1 MQQQCINNPAW
12 EHTTACTD
20 FVIRLLFVL
29 FVLLHAVHFFLT
41 CWTGRIDIC
50 RGAAECC
57 SKASWFHSRCAA
69 GARVDYKEQCGLV
82 ATSHTFIPG
91 QRKGI
96 KWKHSSL
103 FVVIPSV
110 RSHMNTLVELKPCHR
125 SPTNF
130 VSSLLTLLW
139 TQWIIC
145 RSLLSHN
152 PCEGHSNLK
161 FGLLLILIYFTWV
174 DGHRSTAKTGPN
186 WKEKVLEDIFL

>member
-1 MQQQCINNPAW
+1 MWQPSVSQSKCCSPTKNTIWCSNSALIIQPENIQL
-12 EHTTACTD
+12 HVQT
-20 FVIRLLFVL
+20 VIRLLFVL
-29 FVLLHAVHFFLT
+29 FVYLLHAVHFFLT
-41 CWTGRIDIC
+41 CWTERIDIC
-50 RGAAECC
+50 RGAAACC

-145 RSLLSHN
+145 
-152 PCEGHSNLK
+152 
-161 FGLLLILIYFTWV
+161 FTQ
-174 DGHRSTAKTGPN
+174 P
-186 WKEKVLEDIFL
+186 